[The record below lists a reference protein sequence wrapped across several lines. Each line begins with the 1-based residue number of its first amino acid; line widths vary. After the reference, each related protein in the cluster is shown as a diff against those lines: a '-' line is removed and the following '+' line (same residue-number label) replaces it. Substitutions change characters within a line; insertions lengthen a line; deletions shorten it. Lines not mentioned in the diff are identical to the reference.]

1 MRDGRGILAVGEQF
15 VARLHFATLFIRDH
29 PWSKLSHCPLATCI
43 DFRGGVDDFIWT
55 MRWAIRLGRIA
66 GTDVRIHLT
75 FFLLLAWLAAE
86 GYEAGG
92 PREALSVV
100 LLVCLI
106 FLCVLLHEFGH
117 ALAARRYGIRTPD
130 ITLLPIGG
138 VARVERMPE
147 NPRQEIVIALAG
159 PAVNVVI
166 AGVLWIGMALTGHVI
181 RPGSPALE
189 DSFADTVLRVNVML
203 LLFNLIPA
211 FPMDGGRVLRAV
223 MTMKLGHAKATRIAA
238 QIGQAIA
245 VMLGFVGA
253 LGFAPLG
260 IPPSPMLI
268 LVAVFV
274 FMAAA
279 NEAGTAQLQSF
290 TRGLSVSEAM
300 VTEFK
305 SLPRNASLGEAAD
318 VLLHTSQHEFPVVD
332 PDGTLRG
339 IFTRSELVAAL
350 RESGPETSVLG
361 VMREDFPIVHPR
373 TPFQD
378 AFQKM
383 QQSSTPV
390 LPVTDEDGKLVGLF
404 TMENIGEL
412 LMVRSAIAQSRRA
425 R

>member
-1 MRDGRGILAVGEQF
+1 
-15 VARLHFATLFIRDH
+15 
-29 PWSKLSHCPLATCI
+29 
-43 DFRGGVDDFIWT
+43 

-66 GTDVRIHLT
+66 GTEVRIHLT
-75 FFLLLAWLAAE
+75 FFLLLAWLAMAGFQE
-86 GYEAGG
+86 GA
-92 PREALSVV
+92 REAIDKGHPESAQAAGLHQALNVT

-117 ALAARRYGIRTPD
+117 AFAARRCGIRTPD
-130 ITLLPIGG
+130 ITLFPFGG
-138 VARVERMPE
+138 VARIERMPE
-147 NPRQEIVIALAG
+147 NPRQEIFIALAG

-166 AGVLWIGMALTGHVI
+166 AGVLWIALAISGRIV
-181 RPGSPALE
+181 RPDHLGIAGSLAIE
-189 DSFADTVLRVNVML
+189 VLSVNVML

-211 FPMDGGRVLRAV
+211 FPMDGGRVLRAAL
-223 MTMKLGHAKATRIAA
+223 TMKLGHARATRIAA

-253 LGFAPLG
+253 FGFSPLG
-260 IPPSPMLI
+260 MPPSPMLI

-279 NEAGTAQLQSF
+279 NEAGAAQMQSV
-290 TRGLSVSEAM
+290 TRGMSVSAAM

-305 SLPRNASLGEAAD
+305 SLPRNASLGEASE
-318 VLLHTSQHEFPVVD
+318 VLLHTSQHEFPVTD

-350 RESGPETSVLG
+350 RESGPDISVLG

-373 TPFQD
+373 TPFD
-378 AFQKM
+378 EAFQMM
-383 QQSSTPV
+383 QQAATTV
-390 LPVTDEDGKLVGLF
+390 LPVTDEEGRLVGLF
-404 TMENIGEL
+404 TMENIGEM
-412 LMVRSAIAQSRRA
+412 LMVRSAIAQSRRG

>member
-1 MRDGRGILAVGEQF
+1 
-15 VARLHFATLFIRDH
+15 
-29 PWSKLSHCPLATCI
+29 
-43 DFRGGVDDFIWT
+43 

-86 GYEAGG
+86 GYQEGG
-92 PREALSVV
+92 PGEALSLV

-106 FLCVLLHEFGH
+106 FFCVLLHEFGH

-166 AGVLWIGMALTGHVI
+166 AVLLWIGLALTGHMI
-181 RPGSPALE
+181 WPGSPALD

-211 FPMDGGRVLRAV
+211 FPMDGGRVLRALL
-223 MTMKLGHAKATRIAA
+223 TLKIGHTRATQIAA
-238 QIGQAIA
+238 QIGQALAI
-245 VMLGFVGA
+245 VLGFVGA
-253 LGFAPLG
+253 FGFTPLG

-279 NEAGTAQLQSF
+279 NEAGTAQLQSV
-290 TRGLSVSEAM
+290 TRGLSVAEAM

-305 SLPRNASLGEAAD
+305 SLPRNASLAEAAD

-339 IFTRSELVAAL
+339 IFTRSELVTAL
-350 RESGPETSVLG
+350 RESGPETSVLS
-361 VMREDFPIVHPR
+361 VMRENFPIVHPR
-373 TPFQD
+373 TPFES
-378 AFQKM
+378 AFQMM
-383 QQSSTPV
+383 QQSSSPV

-412 LMVRSAIAQSRRA
+412 LMVRSAIAQSRRL

>member
-1 MRDGRGILAVGEQF
+1 
-15 VARLHFATLFIRDH
+15 
-29 PWSKLSHCPLATCI
+29 
-43 DFRGGVDDFIWT
+43 

-66 GTDVRIHLT
+66 GTEVRIHLT
-75 FFLLLAWLAAE
+75 FFLLLAWLAMAGFQE
-86 GYEAGG
+86 GA
-92 PREALSVV
+92 REAIDKGHPESAQAAGLHQALNVT

-117 ALAARRYGIRTPD
+117 AFAARRCGIRTPD
-130 ITLLPIGG
+130 ITLFPFGG
-138 VARVERMPE
+138 VARIERMPE
-147 NPRQEIVIALAG
+147 NPRQEIFIALAG

-166 AGVLWIGMALTGHVI
+166 AGVLWIALAISGRIV
-181 RPGSPALE
+181 RPDHLGIAGSLAIE
-189 DSFADTVLRVNVML
+189 VLSVNVML

-211 FPMDGGRVLRAV
+211 FPMDGGRVLRAAL
-223 MTMKLGHAKATRIAA
+223 TMKLGHARATRIAA

-253 LGFAPLG
+253 FGFSPLG
-260 IPPSPMLI
+260 MPPSPMLI

-279 NEAGTAQLQSF
+279 NEAGAAQMQSV
-290 TRGLSVSEAM
+290 TRGMSVSAAM

-305 SLPRNASLGEAAD
+305 SLPRNASLGEASE
-318 VLLHTSQHEFPVVD
+318 VLLHISQHEFPVTD

-350 RESGPETSVLG
+350 RESGPDISVLG

-373 TPFQD
+373 TPFD
-378 AFQKM
+378 EAFQMM
-383 QQSSTPV
+383 QQAATTV
-390 LPVTDEDGKLVGLF
+390 LPVTDEEGRLVGLF
-404 TMENIGEL
+404 TMENIGEM
-412 LMVRSAIAQSRRA
+412 LMVRSAIAQSRRG